1 MANVTRFVGLDVH
14 AKLIA
19 VAVADGGRDGEVR
32 SHGTMPNDPEA
43 IRRLIKRL
51 QSDGHKLRVC
61 YEAGPTGFGLYW
73 QLTAM
78 GIDCT
83 VVAPTLIPQKPGERV
98 KTDRLDAIKL
108 ARCHRAGE
116 LTSVW
121 VPDKEH
127 EELRDLV
134 RSRDGVRKH
143 LLAARHQLAKFL
155 LKHAVRSPEGVR
167 SWTSRHLAWLRTVH
181 FDSAGLDH
189 IFQDHFNEVDHQ
201 SSRLRLAEA
210 AIDEAIKAGPPEMS
224 EMVAALQML
233 RGVAKTTA
241 AALVAEIGCFSRF
254 DGADKLMSY
263 VGVVPS
269 EYSTGGPAK
278 RSQGGITKQGNG
290 HVRRLVTESAWNY
303 RFQPITNARMKACE
317 KGVDPKLLPEL
328 KRISSDAQQRLCG
341 RYRHLLLCG
350 KNKHVTVTAVGRE
363 LLGFVWAI
371 GVTVEQNYKNSSKA
385 N

>member
-19 VAVADGGRDGEVR
+19 VAVADGGRGGEVC

-51 QSDGHKLRVC
+51 RSDGSTLRIC
-61 YEAGPTGFGLYW
+61 YEAGPTGYGLYW

-116 LTSVW
+116 LTGVW

-143 LLAARHQLAKFL
+143 LLAAHHQLAKFL
-155 LKHAVRSPEGVR
+155 LKRDVRSPDGVR

-181 FDSAGLDH
+181 FDSPGLDF
-189 IFQDHFNEVDHQ
+189 IFQDHLNEVDHQ
-201 SSRLRLAEA
+201 SSRLLLAEA
-210 AIDEAIKAGPPEMS
+210 AIDEAINAGPPELS

-241 AALVAEIGCFSRF
+241 AALVA
-254 DGADKLMSY
+254 
-263 VGVVPS
+263 
-269 EYSTGGPAK
+269 
-278 RSQGGITKQGNG
+278 
-290 HVRRLVTESAWNY
+290 
-303 RFQPITNARMKACE
+303 
-317 KGVDPKLLPEL
+317 
-328 KRISSDAQQRLCG
+328 
-341 RYRHLLLCG
+341 
-350 KNKHVTVTAVGRE
+350 
-363 LLGFVWAI
+363 
-371 GVTVEQNYKNSSKA
+371 
-385 N
+385 